1 MTTDRLSQIIA
12 QLSPEHLREVIIGL
26 AEGQPPEN
34 RSGVSV
40 ESILGVLVTEMDLGE
55 GRARSRSYQRLKQAV
70 QDGVAQMPG
79 MRYVHA
85 RD

>member
-1 MTTDRLSQIIA
+1 MTTDRLSQIIS
-12 QLSPEHLREVIIGL
+12 QLTGEHLREVVVGL

-34 RSGVSV
+34 RSGVGV
-40 ESILGVLVTEMDLGE
+40 ESILGALVTGMDLGE

-70 QDGVAQMPG
+70 QDGVAQIPG
-79 MRYVHA
+79 MRYVHS